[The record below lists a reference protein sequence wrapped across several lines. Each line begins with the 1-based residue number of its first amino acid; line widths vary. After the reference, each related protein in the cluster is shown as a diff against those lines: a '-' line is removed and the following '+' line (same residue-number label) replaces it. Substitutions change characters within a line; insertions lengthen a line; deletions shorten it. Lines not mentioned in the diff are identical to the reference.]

1 MNCKFLFFAGIIC
14 VLLLAGCSAEDRYN
28 AVGTGQLSPVLTADF
43 SVPLSVDPSV
53 LTTTSSQ
60 PETKDFA
67 VAIVREDGTL
77 FKSWDTFGEF
87 PENMK
92 FPLGSFVF
100 KASYGNIDKEGFEMP
115 YFEGSEPFQVFDKQ
129 NTDISVTCTLANA
142 KVSLVYTDAFKNYF
156 SDFAT
161 TLKTEKNNSIIF
173 SKDETREA
181 YVKPGKITLQMS
193 LVKPDGSSMVYSPEI
208 FIAEPC
214 KHYRVNFDVNEGNVG
229 GAALSIIFDEST
241 ELNPITIN
249 LAEDEVSLRPP
260 FITVMGFESGTNKTV
275 KELDTNVGD
284 INALITAPM
293 GFASCVMVT
302 SSAYL
307 QAKGWPQ
314 EVDLMELTP
323 EQKTLFSAMGLRL
336 KGFEHKD
343 KMAYVDFSEL
353 VSNLEYVEGSPG
365 HTFTLSAIGLQGRP
379 TDEVILSI
387 TSQPRS
393 FELQTPEPVFIGS
406 SRAVIPIKMDGE
418 PSDVTISYKDEDG
431 QYKPCSVESV
441 EPSGDMYHFTVQL
454 AAGNTAKEI
463 KSVYHNVKQ
472 SLPATLAVVTPPYSI
487 SKENEGDVWAKKAT
501 ITVTA
506 ENPENQ
512 AAVMEYL
519 TLYSGDTKVNFT
531 QQGDDKILVSG
542 LTSGTEYN
550 FKTTCTDY
558 AGNTEFSNLLS
569 FTTESEAAVP
579 NGDFEDLAQTVNV
592 SNMNQGGR
600 WRATRTGSYEQNVC
614 SFTIQEPVGWSSVN
628 AKTCNTSANTQNTWF
643 VIPSTFNTNLTWS
656 STVPKYG
663 IWGGGGTET
672 PDVYKNL
679 SAQNG
684 NNAMVVRNVAWD
696 ANGTTPPD
704 ESKTAGSSGYYNT
717 NVPTIANRSAGELF
731 LGSYSYVNGSETK
744 SEGVSFDSRPA
755 ALKGYYKY
763 KTEVAGENGII
774 SVTLLNG
781 NTVIGTGSKKLSA
794 VEGYTEFDIPV
805 TYTTELLKATQLR
818 IMILSSDQSDI
829 QTTNSN
835 GRYESAS
842 RGAELTVDN
851 LTFSY

>member
-1 MNCKFLFFAGIIC
+1 MNWKFLFFLEIC
-14 VLLLAGCSAEDRYN
+14 AILLAGCSVEDRYN
-28 AVGTGQLSPVLTADF
+28 EAGTGQLSPVLTADF
-43 SVPLSVDPSV
+43 SVPLSTDPTV
-53 LTTTSSQ
+53 LTTTLSQ

-67 VAIVREDGTL
+67 VTIFKEDGTL
-77 FKSWDTFGEF
+77 FKSWDTFAEF

-100 KASYGNIDKEGFEMP
+100 KASYGNIDKEGFDMP
-115 YFEGSEPFQVFDKQ
+115 CFEGSEPFQVFDKQ

-208 FIAEPC
+208 FIAESC
-214 KHYRVNFDVNEGNVG
+214 KHYRISFDVNEGNIG

-249 LAEDEVSLRPP
+249 LAENEVSLRPP
-260 FITVMGFESGTNKTV
+260 FITVMGFESGTNKVV

-284 INALITAPM
+284 INALVTAPM
-293 GFASCVMVT
+293 GFSSCVMGI

-323 EQKTLFSAMGLRL
+323 EQKTLFSTMGLRL
-336 KGFEHKD
+336 KGFENKD

-353 VSNLEYVEGSPG
+353 VSNLEYVEGSPD

-379 TDEVILSI
+379 TDKVTLSI
-387 TSQPRS
+387 TSQPRQ

-418 PSDVTISYKDEDG
+418 PSAVTILYKDEDG
-431 QYKPCSVESV
+431 QYRPCNVEGV
-441 EPSGDMYHFTVQL
+441 ETSGEMYNFTIQL

-463 KSVYHNVKQ
+463 KSVYHGVKQ
-472 SLPATLAVVTPPYSI
+472 SLPATLEVITPPYTI

-506 ENPENQ
+506 ESLEHQ

-519 TLYSGDTKVNFT
+519 TLYDGDTKVNFT
-531 QQGDDKILVSG
+531 QQGDNKIFISDLISE
-542 LTSGTEYN
+542 TEYN

-569 FTTESEAAVP
+569 FTTEREAAVP
-579 NGDFEDLAQTVNV
+579 NGDFEELAQTVNV
-592 SNMNQGGR
+592 SDMNQGGR
-600 WRATRTGSYEQNVC
+600 WRATRTGSYMQNIC
-614 SFTIQEPVGWSSVN
+614 SFTIQEPVGWSSIN
-628 AKTCNTSANTQNTWF
+628 AKTCDMSANTQNSWF
-643 VIPSTFNTNLTWS
+643 VIPSTFNTSLTWS
-656 STVPKYG
+656 STVPNYG

-696 ANGTTPPD
+696 ANGTTLPD
-704 ESKTAGSSGYYNT
+704 ESKTTASSGYYNT
-717 NVPTIANRSAGELF
+717 NVPVIANRSAGELF
-731 LGSYSYVNGSETK
+731 LGSYSYSNGSETRN
-744 SEGVSFDSRPA
+744 EGVSFESRPA
-755 ALKGYYKY
+755 TLKGYYKY
-763 KTEVAGENGII
+763 KTEVEGENGIV
-774 SVTLLNG
+774 SVTLLSG
-781 NTVIGTGSKKLSA
+781 NTVIGTGSKNLSVIGDYA
-794 VEGYTEFDIPV
+794 EFSIPIIYTDES
-805 TYTTELLKATQLR
+805 LKATQLK
-818 IMILSSDQSDI
+818 IIILSSDQSEI

-842 RGAELTVDN
+842 RGAELTIDN

>member
-1 MNCKFLFFAGIIC
+1 MNWKFLFFLEIC
-14 VLLLAGCSAEDRYN
+14 AILLAGCSVEDRYN
-28 AVGTGQLSPVLTADF
+28 EAGTGQLSPVLTADF
-43 SVPLSVDPSV
+43 SVPLSTDPTV
-53 LTTTSSQ
+53 LTTMLSQ

-67 VAIVREDGTL
+67 VTIFKEDGTL
-77 FKSWDTFGEF
+77 FKSWDTFAEF

-100 KASYGNIDKEGFEMP
+100 KASYGNIDKEGFDMP
-115 YFEGSEPFQVFDKQ
+115 CFEGSEPFQVFDKQ

-208 FIAEPC
+208 FIAESC
-214 KHYRVNFDVNEGNVG
+214 KHYRISFDVNEGNIG

-249 LAEDEVSLRPP
+249 LAENEVSLRPP
-260 FITVMGFESGTNKTV
+260 FITVMGFESGTNKVV

-284 INALITAPM
+284 INALVTAPM
-293 GFASCVMVT
+293 GFSSCVMGI

-323 EQKTLFSAMGLRL
+323 EQKTLFSTMGLRL
-336 KGFEHKD
+336 KGFENKD

-353 VSNLEYVEGSPG
+353 VSNLEYVEGSPD

-379 TDEVILSI
+379 TDKVTLSI
-387 TSQPRS
+387 TSQPRQ

-418 PSDVTISYKDEDG
+418 PSAVTISYKDEDG
-431 QYKPCSVESV
+431 QYRPCNVEGV
-441 EPSGDMYHFTVQL
+441 ETSGEMYNFTIQL

-463 KSVYHNVKQ
+463 KSVYHGVKQ
-472 SLPATLAVVTPPYSI
+472 SLPATLEVITPPYTI

-506 ENPENQ
+506 ESLEHQ

-519 TLYSGDTKVNFT
+519 TLYDGDTKVNFT
-531 QQGDDKILVSG
+531 QQGDNKIFISD
-542 LTSGTEYN
+542 LTSATEYN

-569 FTTESEAAVP
+569 FTTEREAAVP
-579 NGDFEDLAQTVNV
+579 NGDFEELAQTVNTTI
-592 SNMNQGGR
+592 NQG
-600 WRATRTGSYEQNVC
+600 
-614 SFTIQEPVGWSSVN
+614 
-628 AKTCNTSANTQNTWF
+628 
-643 VIPSTFNTNLTWS
+643 
-656 STVPKYG
+656 
-663 IWGGGGTET
+663 
-672 PDVYKNL
+672 
-679 SAQNG
+679 
-684 NNAMVVRNVAWD
+684 
-696 ANGTTPPD
+696 
-704 ESKTAGSSGYYNT
+704 
-717 NVPTIANRSAGELF
+717 
-731 LGSYSYVNGSETK
+731 
-744 SEGVSFDSRPA
+744 
-755 ALKGYYKY
+755 
-763 KTEVAGENGII
+763 
-774 SVTLLNG
+774 
-781 NTVIGTGSKKLSA
+781 
-794 VEGYTEFDIPV
+794 
-805 TYTTELLKATQLR
+805 
-818 IMILSSDQSDI
+818 
-829 QTTNSN
+829 
-835 GRYESAS
+835 
-842 RGAELTVDN
+842 
-851 LTFSY
+851 